1 MRHIV
6 VATVVLLLGAMGPQ
20 VRTES
25 PFAPLWFLGVL
36 LLVAYSFGRLFENL
50 GMPST
55 VGWFL
60 AGLLVG
66 ETGLQLLLPKEFVVL
81 NLLRDATLAWIVF
94 HVALHFYPFS
104 RLDKRMALSIIL
116 STIIIVLTVSVGV
129 WFIMELP
136 WQVSVLIGAIS
147 ALWGPFSGKPIP
159 QRLSAVEIGGAGGL
173 LSLLIFLLVVV
184 YLSSIGWL
192 AYEAER
198 YVGRFVFSMCLGG
211 ISGYVVSH
219 FNLMP
224 RSLKGLLSGIFG
236 VCLLISAVFQI
247 FNLYVLPFVI
257 SASMVVSREKSWKR
271 RLNTLHSKVGIFPY
285 LFYFGLIGSFLN
297 LRHIVKPFDGV
308 ITVLGITTIAIFIF
322 RGLWMNAVSKVE
334 FASKVG
340 GISPDVFSRGVLT
353 FEILMPSGFI
363 FFDTISIENA
373 QMVMEFV
380 TIDIFLFLVVYV
392 LFIRSVQLL
401 LRSGDASLIN

>member
-1 MRHIV
+1 
-6 VATVVLLLGAMGPQ
+6 
-20 VRTES
+20 
-25 PFAPLWFLGVL
+25 
-36 LLVAYSFGRLFENL
+36 
-50 GMPST
+50 
-55 VGWFL
+55 
-60 AGLLVG
+60 
-66 ETGLQLLLPKEFVVL
+66 
-81 NLLRDATLAWIVF
+81 
-94 HVALHFYPFS
+94 
-104 RLDKRMALSIIL
+104 
-116 STIIIVLTVSVGV
+116 
-129 WFIMELP
+129 
-136 WQVSVLIGAIS
+136 
-147 ALWGPFSGKPIP
+147 
-159 QRLSAVEIGGAGGL
+159 
-173 LSLLIFLLVVV
+173 
-184 YLSSIGWL
+184 
-192 AYEAER
+192 
-198 YVGRFVFSMCLGG
+198 
-211 ISGYVVSH
+211 
-219 FNLMP
+219 
-224 RSLKGLLSGIFG
+224 
-236 VCLLISAVFQI
+236 
-247 FNLYVLPFVI
+247 
-257 SASMVVSREKSWKR
+257 MVVSREKSWKR